1 MIAFIYTGLSLIA
14 PPAAPSVGDALV
26 QRAIDGERR
35 AFDEL
40 YKLHAPAAYRLLAR
54 LVRVFFEFLVL
65 MLIAL
70 AELDTLWRRAGNAL
84 AVRPRR

>member
-1 MIAFIYTGLSLIA
+1 MIGSERASRLRSRPGPLGRWCVVIERVRDDFRRTEQESA
-14 PPAAPSVGDALV
+14 VLV
-26 QRAIDGERR
+26 
-35 AFDEL
+35 
-40 YKLHAPAAYRLLAR
+40 HRLLAR

-65 MLIAL
+65 MLIAV